1 MAYCTI
7 QQLEDRLTVPVL
19 ARRVP
24 ETGEARTR
32 VLSGYLERASARV
45 DAQLAVRYATPAPAS
60 AMLADICLA
69 FALWQIEADRGGL
82 AAELPAGVQ
91 TPYNEAVKLLE
102 RLSVGTIALPGV
114 LQPAAGSAAGLAVV
128 SHPVR
133 FAPDSPGME
142 MF

>member
-7 QQLEDRLTVPVL
+7 QQLEDRLTPGVL
-19 ARRVP
+19 ARHVP

-32 VLSGYLERASARV
+32 VLSGYIERASARV

-60 AMLADICLA
+60 ALLADICLA
-69 FALWQIEADRGGL
+69 FALWQIVADRSGVT
-82 AAELPAGVQ
+82 ELPAGAQ
-91 TPYNEAVKLLE
+91 TPYDEAVKLLE

>member
-7 QQLEDRLTVPVL
+7 QQLEDRLTAPVL

-32 VLSGYLERASARV
+32 VLTGYIERASARV
-45 DAQLAVRYATPAPAS
+45 DVLLAVRYTTPAPAS

-69 FALWQIEADRGGL
+69 FALWQIEADRGGM
-82 AAELPAGVQ
+82 AEIPAGVQ

>member
-7 QQLEDRLTVPVL
+7 QQLEDRLTAPVL

-32 VLSGYLERASARV
+32 VLTGYIERASARV
-45 DAQLAVRYATPAPAS
+45 DALLAVRYTTPAPAS

-69 FALWQIEADRGGL
+69 FALWQIEADRGGM
-82 AAELPAGVQ
+82 AELPAGVQ

-114 LQPAAGSAAGLAVV
+114 LQPATGSAAGLAVV

>member
-1 MAYCTI
+1 VAYCTI
-7 QQLEDRLTVPVL
+7 QQLEDRLTAPVL

-32 VLSGYLERASARV
+32 VLTGYIERASARV
-45 DAQLAVRYATPAPAS
+45 DALLAVRYTTPAPAS

-69 FALWQIEADRGGL
+69 FALWQIEADRGGM
-82 AAELPAGVQ
+82 AELPAGVQ

-133 FAPDSPGME
+133 FTPDSPGME